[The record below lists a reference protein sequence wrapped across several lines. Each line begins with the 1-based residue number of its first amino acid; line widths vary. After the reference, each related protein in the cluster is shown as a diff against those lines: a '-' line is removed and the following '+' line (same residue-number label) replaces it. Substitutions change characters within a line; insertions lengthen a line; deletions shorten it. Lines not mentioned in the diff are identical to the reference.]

1 VAIDQSKIGQV
12 VTAQMEAIEEEY
24 GDEADSE
31 IGAVITIVQVVASR
45 GESVSSEI
53 RMRCN
58 VEDPYMILGIMRAA
72 EQTVIQGFG
81 GDEGGGED

>member
-1 VAIDQSKIGQV
+1 MAIDHSKIGQV

-24 GDEADSE
+24 GDDPDSE
-31 IGAVITIVQVVASR
+31 VGAVITIVQIVSSH
-45 GESVSSEI
+45 GENVSSEI

-58 VEDPYMILGIMRAA
+58 VEDPYMTLGLMRAA

-81 GDEGGGED
+81 GRGGGE